1 MTNDENLKQLWQK
14 EKEQFAEDAKKI
26 KTEVKYNYK
35 EIKFGGVKKSKPPA
49 AKLPSRNTTDLLL
62 RQKLGI

>member
-14 EKEQFAEDAKKI
+14 EKEQLAEDAKKI
-26 KTEVKYNYK
+26 KKEVKYNYK
-35 EIKFGGVKKSKPPA
+35 EIKFGGVKKNNPPA